1 MRGSIEKYPSGLKTL
16 DNRGRLIGLKGSKDS
31 GKGQLRKQ
39 GGLGR
44 N

>member
-16 DNRGRLIGLKGSKDS
+16 DNRGRLVAGVKGYKDS
-31 GKGQLRKQ
+31 AKGLNRNQGRK
-39 GGLGR
+39 